1 LGNRHASKGS
11 GIVLKTPCII
21 INLKTYQQGYG
32 KKGLELIKGLEKASA
47 GHKGQV
53 AVAAATVDIKY
64 FSEKGSLPVFSQHID
79 PVGFGAFTGHVLPE
93 AVKEAGAVG
102 TLINHS
108 ERRLTI
114 ADIGAA
120 VARCREVGLISCVC
134 TNNVDTSAA
143 VAALGPD
150 FLAVEPPE
158 LIGGNISVS
167 SARPEII
174 SGSVERVR
182 TINEKVKVLCG
193 AGVKTGKDVAK
204 AIELGSS
211 GVLLASGVV
220 TAKDVMAVMKD
231 LLAGLE

>member
-1 LGNRHASKGS
+1 MREYASSCES
-11 GIVLKTPCII
+11 GPMLKTPCII
-21 INLKTYQQGYG
+21 VNLKTYQQGFG
-32 KKGLELIKGLEKASA
+32 KKGLELLKSLEKASV
-47 GHKGQV
+47 GYKGQV
-53 AVAAATVDIKY
+53 AVAAATVDIKL
-64 FSEKGSLPVFSQHID
+64 FSEKCSLPVFAQHID

-93 AVKEAGAVG
+93 AVKEAGAAG
-102 TLINHS
+102 TLINHA

-120 VARCREVGLISCVC
+120 VSRCREVGLISCVC

-158 LIGGNISVS
+158 LIGGTVSVS
-167 SARPEII
+167 SAKPEII

-182 TINEKVKVLCG
+182 KVNDKVRVLCG
-193 AGVKTGKDVAK
+193 AGVKNGKDVSK

-220 TAKDVMAVMKD
+220 TAKDVQAVMKD
-231 LLAGLE
+231 LLAGLH

>member
-1 LGNRHASKGS
+1 M
-11 GIVLKTPCII
+11 LKTPCII
-21 INLKTYQQGYG
+21 VNFKVYQQGYG
-32 KKGLELIKGLEKASA
+32 KKGLKLLKDLEKASEA
-47 GHKGQV
+47 HMGQV
-53 AVAAATVDIKY
+53 AAAVGPVDIRHFAEQGKI
-64 FSEKGSLPVFSQHID
+64 PIFSQHID
-79 PVGFGAFTGHVLPE
+79 PVPYGAFTGHVLPE

-120 VARCREVGLISCVC
+120 VARCREIGLMSCVC
-134 TNNVDTSAA
+134 TNNIDTSAA

-158 LIGGNISVS
+158 LIGGNVSVS
-167 SARPEII
+167 SATPEVV

-182 TINEKVKVLCG
+182 KVNDKVKVLCG
-193 AGVKTGKDVAK
+193 AGVKNGKDVAK
-204 AIELGSS
+204 AIELGAS

-231 LLAGLE
+231 LLAGLQ

>member
-1 LGNRHASKGS
+1 M
-11 GIVLKTPCII
+11 LKTPCII
-21 INLKTYQQGYG
+21 VNLKTYQQGFG
-32 KKGLELIKGLEKASA
+32 KKGLELLKSLEKAST
-47 GHKGQV
+47 GYKGQV
-53 AVAAATVDIKY
+53 AVAAATVDIKL
-64 FSEKGSLPVFSQHID
+64 FSEKSSLPVFAQHID

-93 AVKEAGAVG
+93 AVKEAGAAG
-102 TLINHS
+102 TLINHA

-120 VARCREVGLISCVC
+120 VSRCREVGLISCVC

-158 LIGGNISVS
+158 LIGGTVSVS

-174 SGSVERVR
+174 SGSVARVQKVND
-182 TINEKVKVLCG
+182 TVKVLCG
-193 AGVKTGKDVAK
+193 AGVKNGKDVSK
-204 AIELGSS
+204 AIELGSA

-220 TAKDVMAVMKD
+220 TAKDVGAVMKD
-231 LLAGLE
+231 LLSGLQ

>member
-1 LGNRHASKGS
+1 MRGLSSSLECGPM
-11 GIVLKTPCII
+11 LKTPCII
-21 INLKTYQQGYG
+21 VNLKTYQQGFG
-32 KKGLELIKGLEKASA
+32 KKGLELIKNLEKAST
-47 GHKGQV
+47 GFKGQV
-53 AVAAATVDIKY
+53 AVAAATVDIKF
-64 FSEKGSLPVFSQHID
+64 FSEKSSLPVFAQHID

-93 AVKEAGAVG
+93 AVKEAGAIG
-102 TLINHS
+102 TLINHA

-120 VARCREVGLISCVC
+120 VSRCREVGLTSCVC

-158 LIGGNISVS
+158 LIGGTVSVS
-167 SARPEII
+167 TAKPEII

-182 TINEKVKVLCG
+182 KVNDKVKVLCG
-193 AGVKTGKDVAK
+193 AGVKNGKDVSK

-220 TAKDVMAVMKD
+220 TAKDVQAVMKD
-231 LLAGLE
+231 LLSGLQ